1 MIGCTG
7 IQKRKANRRNKVAV
21 PSQLR
26 VIEMIF
32 RNEWYLFAQEASLSH
47 ANLLAG
53 FDALRKVNAE
63 QRGNFYSAFFG
74 LSIGLERLF
83 KIVVVLDF
91 KKKHSLAKPTNR
103 DLRRMGH
110 CLSESYQRCKKIGKS
125 YQLPD
130 DFAWSEEG
138 SPGSQFLDILS
149 EFASGSR
156 YYNLDQIV
164 GEDHHKEPI
173 KAWIAIQKKIGLE
186 SLSGKRLEKANQT
199 ALDFCENMGAY
210 GYTRSVDGE
219 YRLFSEHIFLN
230 NLLIAASGHCVWELL
245 RVIRPLYYV
254 IKELVADIHSME
266 ISQGIEPLTV
276 PYLEE
281 YFVFLLAKRRTA
293 IRRKKW
299 QSLFDV
305 N

>member
-1 MIGCTG
+1 
-7 IQKRKANRRNKVAV
+7 
-21 PSQLR
+21 
-26 VIEMIF
+26 MIF

-91 KKKHSLAKPTNR
+91 KKKHSLENPTDR
-103 DLRRMGH
+103 DLRRLGH
-110 CLSESYQRCKKIGKS
+110 CLSKSYQRCKKIGDS

-130 DFAWSEEG
+130 DFAWSEED
-138 SPGSQFLDILS
+138 SPGARFLDILS

-164 GEDHHKEPI
+164 GEDHYKEPI
-173 KAWIAIQKKIGLE
+173 KAWIALQTKIGLE
-186 SLSGKRLEKANQT
+186 SLSGKRLEKVNQV
-199 ALDFCENMGAY
+199 ALDFCDNMGAH

-219 YRLFSEHIFLN
+219 NRHFSEHIFLN
-230 NLLIAASGHCVWELL
+230 KLLIASSGHCVWELL

-254 IKELVADIHSME
+254 IEELVAEIHSME
-266 ISQGIEPLTV
+266 MVQGIESPNGST
-276 PYLEE
+276 
-281 YFVFLLAKRRTA
+281 
-293 IRRKKW
+293 
-299 QSLFDV
+299 S
-305 N
+305 

>member
-1 MIGCTG
+1 
-7 IQKRKANRRNKVAV
+7 
-21 PSQLR
+21 
-26 VIEMIF
+26 MIF

-63 QRGNFYSAFFG
+63 QRGNFYSAFFC

-91 KKKHSLAKPTNR
+91 KKQHSLANPTNR
-103 DLRRMGH
+103 DLRRLGH
-110 CLSESYQRCKKIGKS
+110 CLSESYQRCKKIRES

-130 DFAWSEEG
+130 DFAWNEEG
-138 SPGSQFLDILS
+138 SPGARFLDILS

-173 KAWIAIQKKIGLE
+173 KAWIALQTKIGLE
-186 SLSGKRLEKANQT
+186 SLSGKRLEKFNQA
-199 ALDFCENMGAY
+199 ALDFCDNMGAH
-210 GYTRSVDGE
+210 GHTRSVDGE
-219 YRLFSEHIFLN
+219 SRLFSEHIFLN
-230 NLLIAASGHCVWELL
+230 KLLIASSGHCVWELL

-254 IKELVADIHSME
+254 IEELVAEIHSME
-266 ISQGIEPLTV
+266 MVQGIESPTV
-276 PYLEE
+276 PHLEE
-281 YFVFLLAKRRTA
+281 YFVFLLASRRTA

-299 QSLFDV
+299 QLLFDV